1 MTQLLLYRLYM
12 IQKLVFLKI
21 LSCSCGPDDF
31 LGFTLRL
38 YFSVCV
44 LSICAQDTTPGIF
57 LTEEQYRKG
66 QTRTHILIRNGRRKF
81 YLRACKGGSKES
93 NERSMTLPKNGRCMR
108 GGQKYRGMRM
118 LFSAGIRRK
127 GSPVES
133 TDGQTDTIPL
143 LPSG

>member
-44 LSICAQDTTPGIF
+44 LSICAQD
-57 LTEEQYRKG
+57 
-66 QTRTHILIRNGRRKF
+66 ILGAN
-81 YLRACKGGSKES
+81 KETKK
-93 NERSMTLPKNGRCMR
+93 EMGCWYTLYTIQMDPK
-108 GGQKYRGMRM
+108 Y
-118 LFSAGIRRK
+118 S
-127 GSPVES
+127 
-133 TDGQTDTIPL
+133 
-143 LPSG
+143 